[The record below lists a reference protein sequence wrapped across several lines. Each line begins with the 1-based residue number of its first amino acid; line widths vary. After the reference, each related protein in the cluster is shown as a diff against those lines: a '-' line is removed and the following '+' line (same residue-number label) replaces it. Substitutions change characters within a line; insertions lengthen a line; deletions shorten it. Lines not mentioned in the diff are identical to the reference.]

1 MLLQEYDGKLP
12 SLAFRISPVGK
23 YLDLSTL
30 ATREFG
36 FCRIRHNCLASIALL
51 KALKFLNPI
60 PPLAFCL
67 HIVFQLT
74 QLIFVSCCCCPHQ
87 KFLIILSISSHRL
100 WGRRKHPIVY
110 VGIAW
115 ATTFIRISLPPIE
128 RSLPFHPA
136 NFCPILSLRIEKTCF
151 FDLPMKDGRPKYLVC
166 LESCIGPRVSK
177 ILSLTSWDVLG
188 LKKMEDFSV
197 LIF

>member
-1 MLLQEYDGKLP
+1 M
-12 SLAFRISPVGK
+12 GK
-23 YLDLSTL
+23 YHDLRTL

-36 FCRIRHNCLASIALL
+36 FCRIRHNRLASIALL
-51 KALKFLNPI
+51 KACRFLNPI
-60 PPLAFCL
+60 PLLAFCL

-74 QLIFVSCCCCPHQ
+74 QHIFVSYCLWPHQ
-87 KFLIILSISSHRL
+87 KFFIILSISSHRL

-128 RSLPFHPA
+128 RSLPFHLA
-136 NFCPILSLRIEKTCF
+136 NFCPILSLRIKKTCF

-166 LESCIGPRVSK
+166 LESCIRPRVSK
-177 ILSLTSWDVLG
+177 ISSLTSWEVLG